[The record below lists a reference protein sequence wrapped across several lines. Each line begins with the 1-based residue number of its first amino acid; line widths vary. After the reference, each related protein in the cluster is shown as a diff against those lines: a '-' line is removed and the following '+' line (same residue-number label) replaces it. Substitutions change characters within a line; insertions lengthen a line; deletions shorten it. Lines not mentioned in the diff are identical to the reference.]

1 MRIPAA
7 RAAVAL
13 LCALPLAPFAADA
26 PAVDTRQLVDMP
38 AGARDLMRREML
50 DNLVVLNQII
60 GYLAANDLKAAADL
74 ADERLGRG
82 AMGRYRGNKFAPG
95 RHMPQPMHAFGFQQ
109 HDAADEFAAIA
120 RKGDAKAAWVALQNV
135 TNACVGCH
143 LGYRTR

>member
-1 MRIPAA
+1 MRNTLA
-7 RAAVAL
+7 RAAVML
-13 LCALPLAPFAADA
+13 LCVAPLNLFAAEA
-26 PAVDTRQLVDMP
+26 PTGDTRVLVDMP
-38 AGARDLMRREML
+38 AGARELMRREML

-60 GYLAANDLKAAADL
+60 GYLAAGDLKAAADI

-82 AMGRYRGNKFAPG
+82 AMGRYRGNKNAPG
-95 RHMPQPMHAFGFQQ
+95 RYMPQPMHAFGFQQ

-143 LGYRTR
+143 LGFRTR